1 MHHFWNWC
9 VIQSIHKAKGIFR
22 MLKKKICNSFNKF
35 PRTNNELFYK
45 YKNNNDKVNVIPY
58 QKVN

>member
-9 VIQSIHKAKGIFR
+9 VIQSIHKAKGIFG
-22 MLKKKICNSFNKF
+22 MLEKINVTALTSFQ
-35 PRTNNELFYK
+35 ELMMSYFM
-45 YKNNNDKVNVIPY
+45 YKNNNDKVHVIPY